1 MGDSILAYSS
11 LYRSFISIEKSNY
24 SKVIIFF
31 QENEEKIRALNVQE
45 FQEIMLDFC
54 DALFEAGQYGRY
66 IQFSLEVLPISLE
79 YGVPDYWYSKIL
91 FRRAA
96 SYYNIGSAREAE
108 NILVQLYRI
117 SPNQKEV
124 KLLLKKCIQN
134 KRTGFVQK
142 IRAIAILF
150 ILLTALISSIE
161 VLFIRPFYEPYIG
174 IIEKTRYVLIFI
186 ALFTLVT
193 GMFIGQ
199 ISLKKEIEKLILE
212 PKK

>member
-1 MGDSILAYSS
+1 MSRTYFCL
-11 LYRSFISIEKSNY
+11 SFLK
-24 SKVIIFF
+24 
-31 QENEEKIRALNVQE
+31 
-45 FQEIMLDFC
+45 M
-54 DALFEAGQYGRY
+54 
-66 IQFSLEVLPISLE
+66 
-79 YGVPDYWYSKIL
+79 
-91 FRRAA
+91 
-96 SYYNIGSAREAE
+96 
-108 NILVQLYRI
+108 
-117 SPNQKEV
+117 
-124 KLLLKKCIQN
+124 LLKKCIQN

-193 GMFIGQ
+193 GMLIGQ